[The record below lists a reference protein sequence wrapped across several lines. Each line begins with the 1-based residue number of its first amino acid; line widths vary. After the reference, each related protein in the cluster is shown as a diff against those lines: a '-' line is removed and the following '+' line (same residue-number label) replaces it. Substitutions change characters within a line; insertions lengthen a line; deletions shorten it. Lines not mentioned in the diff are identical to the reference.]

1 MWGHFQ
7 AYDAGQMSDTP
18 ASDTDVHVL
27 RHQLEEMR
35 ARLDYL
41 ERKFADLEL
50 LIQSK

>member
-1 MWGHFQ
+1 
-7 AYDAGQMSDTP
+7 MSDTP

-41 ERKFADLEL
+41 ERKLADLEL
-50 LIQSK
+50 LLHSAK